1 MAGIVSL
8 TVRLVDQFSNAAP
21 KIVKA
26 MGTVETAMAGPKAA
40 SGRFN
45 NLAARIVGVT
55 AGVAGLGAVA
65 AGIGNKL
72 RGMVR
77 DSAEFE
83 DMLQG
88 IAQTGEMTEE
98 QLKSLRNSILRL
110 APQLGRM
117 PDQIGDVADKL
128 VAAGIAPDRVEKM
141 LEPIGRVAVATR
153 SEISDITKA
162 SQALF
167 QNLGIGPDKLE
178 STFDKVWLAAKRGN
192 FELKDMAQFLPKLA
206 AAAASRGM
214 TGVRSAVELASAAQ
228 IVREGS
234 GSPGQAATNLTD
246 LILKSTAPQ
255 TVKKFEKVG
264 IDIKAAMEEGLAK
277 GQSPLETII
286 LQTKKALAENKGLT
300 VGDLFHDQQAQL
312 ALAKLI
318 EKYEEFIKIRNEA
331 LGASGTID
339 VDFKK
344 MTGTMK
350 NELDRLDAEIDARK
364 KRWGK
369 IAEPWAHWRT
379 DKLIQLN
386 RWVGDLADR
395 FPRLSKSFG
404 GISLGM
410 SDLLMVSGQLGPSLL
425 GLASSLAI
433 GKFLGLGKVLG
444 GLGKVLW
451 ALLLP
456 IRFVI
461 GVIGGMIAELAVI
474 LGPLLLRGLKAL
486 GPLILRGLM
495 ALGPI
500 VASALTS
507 LIALLSNPVG
517 WAVLA
522 AAITAALVYY
532 FREPIMKGLDEA
544 WGWIKGKWGEL
555 TAWFSSIDVSGIFE
569 AGAKIITALW
579 DGMKSIGEKLMSW
592 ASGLVGRL
600 KSLFS
605 FSVSAGS
612 PTLSLPNGAPLA
624 ATPQS
629 YGGGK
634 LAPAP
639 ALQRQA
645 SMTFNNSFNISGS
658 DNPDAVAQ
666 RIVTALNRQR
676 QSGLYDGALA

>member
-1 MAGIVSL
+1 MSIVSL
-8 TVRLVDQFSNAAP
+8 VVRLVDQFSNRAP
-21 KIVKA
+21 KVVKA
-26 MGTVETAMAGPKAA
+26 ISTVETALAGSQA
-40 SGRFN
+40 SGGRFN
-45 NLAARIVGVT
+45 ALAARIVGVT

-65 AGIGNKL
+65 AGVGNKL

-88 IAQTGEMTEE
+88 IAQTGEMSDE
-98 QLKSLRNSILRL
+98 QLKSLRASILRL
-110 APQLGRM
+110 APQLGRL
-117 PDQIGDVADKL
+117 PNQIGDVADKL

-153 SEISDITKA
+153 SEIADITKA

-167 QNLGIGPDKLE
+167 QNLDIMPDKLE

-192 FELKDMAQFLPKLA
+192 FELKDMAQFLPALA

-214 TGVRSAVELASAAQ
+214 KGVPAAVELAAAAQ

-234 GSPGQAATNLTD
+234 GSPGQAATNLKD

-264 IDIKAAMEEGLAK
+264 IDIKAAIAEGLAK
-277 GQSPLETII
+277 GQSPLETIV

-331 LGASGTID
+331 MGAVGTID
-339 VDFKK
+339 TDFKK

-350 NELDRLDAEIDARK
+350 NELDRLDAEIDARRK
-364 KRWGK
+364 KWGT
-369 IAEPWAHWRT
+369 ISEPWSRWRT
-379 DKLIQLN
+379 DKLITIN
-386 RWVGDLADR
+386 RWIGALADR
-395 FPRLSKSFG
+395 FPRLSKAIG
-404 GISLGM
+404 GISLGV
-410 SDLLMVSGQLGPSLL
+410 SDLLSVAGQLGPALL
-425 GLASSLAI
+425 GIASTLAI
-433 GKFLGLGKVLG
+433 GKFLGLGKLLG
-444 GLGKVLW
+444 GVGRLLW
-451 ALLLP
+451 ALLIP
-456 IRFVI
+456 VRFVI
-461 GVIGGMIAELAVI
+461 GVIAGMIAELAVI
-474 LGPLLLRGLKAL
+474 LGPIL
-486 GPLILRGLM
+486 LRGLM
-495 ALGPI
+495 ALGPLI
-500 VASALTS
+500 MSGLAVLGPMIMTALTS

-532 FREPIMKGLDEA
+532 FREPIMNGLNEA
-544 WGWIKGKWGEL
+544 WGWIKEKWAEL
-555 TAWFSSIDVSGIFE
+555 TAWFSSIDVSGIFA
-569 AGAKIITALW
+569 AGAKIISSLW
-579 DGMKSIGEKLMSW
+579 DGMKSIAQQLMSW

-605 FSVSAGS
+605 FTAS

-629 YGGGK
+629 YKSGGDK

-639 ALQRQA
+639 GLQRQA
-645 SMTFNNSFNISGS
+645 SMTFHNQFHISGS
-658 DNPDAVAQ
+658 DNPEAVAQ
-666 RIVTALNRQR
+666 RIVTALDRQR